1 MMILGLFPKA
11 GALATIIPTPVLGGA
26 MVFMFSMISV
36 QGIRMLIKIDFTNEK
51 NLIIMAVSMGLGLG
65 VSVYSN
71 IFQFLPQALQLLLAN
86 GIVIASISAVLLN
99 LILNGLHQEN

>member
-1 MMILGLFPKA
+1 
-11 GALATIIPTPVLGGA
+11 
-26 MVFMFSMISV
+26 MFSMISV

-71 IFQFLPQALQLLLAN
+71 IFQFLPQALQLLFAN
-86 GIVIASISAVLLN
+86 GIVISSISSVLLN
-99 LILNGLHQEN
+99 LILNGLHQKN